1 MIKICPIVVCPKTGI
16 VINPLVELG
25 LSSPT
30 VLFSVCKEA
39 EMVLYQ
45 LPWYSP
51 WIGTVPR
58 DKYMSWLWPNG
69 LVVGIGSS
77 RFFLSPMCFP
87 CQSRKKICLLD
98 HYPLIWGWRW
108 SGVSRIWV
116 TFYSCP
122 RSCCF
127 YCSISADI
135 SANDELYLLKNNFYY
150 TNHSVI
156 IV

>member
-51 WIGTVPR
+51 WIRTVPR
-58 DKYMSWLWPNG
+58 DKFMSWLWPNG

-77 RFFLSPMCFP
+77 PFVLSPCAFLAN
-87 CQSRKKICLLD
+87 QGRKFASWIIIHWFRGGGGVGCL
-98 HYPLIWGWRW
+98 
-108 SGVSRIWV
+108 
-116 TFYSCP
+116 TFESL
-122 RSCCF
+122 
-127 YCSISADI
+127 SILAQEAVAFI
-135 SANDELYLLKNNFYY
+135 VVLVQIYLLMMSY
-150 TNHSVI
+150 TCLKTIFI
-156 IV
+156 IQIIL